1 MVDVS
6 GILYTVYK
14 SCGTPSRHPLFFV
27 GGHHHGIH
35 RTTHTIHTSLVNF
48 HLGWFAKKTPHKSPK
63 NCVFPLFYER
73 FWDLWV
79 FFLGT
84 NPSGKLVHFL
94 DFCIYFH
101 HTYRYIRYI
110 QCIHRGGRLF
120 AQKAAF
126 RNEDCHLE
134 MVTFFQRFACCEVI
148 VDGAGRMPGWSRTVE
163 LGVGLRDAWM
173 VSPMG
178 CQDGVPKKR
187 DAWMVSPMG
196 CQDGVP
202 KKRDAWMVSPMGCQD
217 GVPKK

>member
-1 MVDVS
+1 MPSSNFRLSDWGDRWLWKDSRTTSRAAQPGWWMFRVYC
-6 GILYTVYK
+6 ILYINLA
-14 SCGTPSRHPLFFV
+14 GHPHGIPFFV

-48 HLGWFAKKTPHKSPK
+48 HLGWFAQKTPHKSPK

-101 HTYRYIRYI
+101 HTYTYIRYI

-148 VDGAGRMPGWSRTVE
+148 VDGAGRMPGWSRTVG

-178 CQDGVPKKR
+178 CQDGVPKK
-187 DAWMVSPMG
+187 
-196 CQDGVP
+196 
-202 KKRDAWMVSPMGCQD
+202 
-217 GVPKK
+217 